1 MMTVDLAK
9 EKHGIRER
17 FAKVFFFAK
26 NGRFQIKTF
35 RLSII
40 NHIHIYIYS
49 RVSKALAFFHFFPY
63 SLLHDDQGRIE
74 RHWISK
80 TSYRHLAHFL
90 HYWPMQHASKLPSNA
105 ILLEPEWVIKPNSV
119 PKLKL
124 VNKAPAGPWSGELC
138 VLVSDLSKKKTCAKA
153 KAFPVSASMQ
163 EDRFGIDFSNF
174 IESLP
179 PTACLPPQNVI
190 AFLKTLL
197 LGGEWISRRGSCSSA
212 TGADRFNC

>member
-1 MMTVDLAK
+1 MTVDLAK

-138 VLVSDLSKKKTCAKA
+138 VLVSDLSKKKHVPKPKLFLSLLPCRRIGSGLIFPISLKA
-153 KAFPVSASMQ
+153 CRQPHVFPH
-163 EDRFGIDFSNF
+163 R
-174 IESLP
+174 
-179 PTACLPPQNVI
+179 
-190 AFLKTLL
+190 TL
-197 LGGEWISRRGSCSSA
+197 
-212 TGADRFNC
+212 